1 MLVQAPGESTE
12 RDLSWLDLSAAE
24 ALSPDGKTLLFSEES
39 GSVGV
44 NYAVCLRGTDGSP
57 VVRLGEGSAQDLSPD
72 GKWALAVVPTSPQQL
87 VLYPT
92 GAGEPRRLERGGLLG
107 YDSGRFFPDGKRV
120 LACGHE
126 AGRSVRCYQ
135 QSIDGG
141 PPRPLTPEGSTLGE
155 VSPDGRVVAA
165 ITAEGLRL
173 YPVEGGSSSA
183 IPGTTVHEQ
192 LMRWD
197 GDVSVLLFRSSEIP
211 AAVERVDVRT
221 GKRELVRKV
230 GPLDP
235 VGVLNVRAVVL
246 SEDGRAHAYTFRRM
260 LSHLFLVVDAK

>member
-1 MLVQAPGESTE
+1 
-12 RDLSWLDLSAAE
+12 
-24 ALSPDGKTLLFSEES
+24 
-39 GSVGV
+39 
-44 NYAVCLRGTDGSP
+44 
-57 VVRLGEGSAQDLSPD
+57 
-72 GKWALAVVPTSPQQL
+72 
-87 VLYPT
+87 
-92 GAGEPRRLERGGLLG
+92 
-107 YDSGRFFPDGKRV
+107 
-120 LACGHE
+120 
-126 AGRSVRCYQ
+126 
-135 QSIDGG
+135 
-141 PPRPLTPEGSTLGE
+141 LTPEGSTLGE